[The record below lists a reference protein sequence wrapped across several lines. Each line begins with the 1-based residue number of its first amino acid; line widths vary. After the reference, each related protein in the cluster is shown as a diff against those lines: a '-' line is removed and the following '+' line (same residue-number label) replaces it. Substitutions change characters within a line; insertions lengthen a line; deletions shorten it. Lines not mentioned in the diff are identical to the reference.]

1 MVFQSL
7 AQLPSS
13 VKFKSQLNNSLIV
26 SFCAFKAV
34 LFFFFFFL
42 IKQKAWFYCC
52 LSILFRIYSL
62 GMWQLCS
69 WFGKSTD
76 VHFFWHNPHWDIQIQ
91 IFSASLSLSL
101 SLSLSASFHLVGNG
115 LQNKHQMCS
124 LKALLFAACDFDT
137 VPLVPNHIMSAT
149 FTFAALTTSQPIDIY
164 WLRWTWASFIRTIC
178 KTLEHNHAETHC
190 GSQEI
195 NLKKHFSLSFFKMHY
210 I

>member
-34 LFFFFFFL
+34 LFFFFDQTESLVLLLSQHFIQNLQLRNVAVVQLVWKKYWRTFFL
-42 IKQKAWFYCC
+42 TQPSLRYSDSDFFCFS
-52 LSILFRIYSL
+52 LSITI
-62 GMWQLCS
+62 
-69 WFGKSTD
+69 
-76 VHFFWHNPHWDIQIQ
+76 
-91 IFSASLSLSL
+91 
-101 SLSLSASFHLVGNG
+101 SLSASFHLVGNG

-137 VPLVPNHIMSAT
+137 VPLMLNHIMSAT

-164 WLRWTWASFIRTIC
+164 WLRWTWANFIRAIC
-178 KTLEHNHAETHC
+178 KTLEHNHAETHTVAVR
-190 GSQEI
+190 
-195 NLKKHFSLSFFKMHY
+195 K
-210 I
+210 